1 MAESTIN
8 KQVNTAALATM
19 QTALI
24 NGANDAF
31 GRTGEGAFNS
41 RNEMMSKVV
50 SDVCTQNLKHIAGS
64 TIDSENIR
72 KVFEKAATEAGNAF
86 KDAFSSDGKKKDLTE
101 AAATYKTAMNAAG
114 GVADKYLVDLYPGM
128 SKSAITSILQKA
140 TFDDVV
146 DLTATRLAGTS
157 AAAEKLRAMG
167 ESDIKAMLHELAKGD
182 YFESNIDSMPI
193 KGKAAF
199 SAEEI
204 GILDTA
210 TRLANATWMVGQV
223 HRAAWEGTTDRINP
237 TKREAFNP
245 YELLMNVQFDRQ
257 SSGAKN
263 KGLSDEEAVKLAV
276 ARVSFEVWKDV
287 YQYQQLKRELSSDEQ
302 HKVDG
307 ELIQA
312 IYKKDLD
319 AVKKALDKGADIN
332 TSTDDYYERKP
343 LTIATMTEATE
354 IAEYLKSRG
363 ATK

>member
-1 MAESTIN
+1 MT
-8 KQVNTAALATM
+8 KKTVNGGGIGGQIILV
-19 QTALI
+19 
-24 NGANDAF
+24 NG
-31 GRTGEGAFNS
+31 
-41 RNEMMSKVV
+41 
-50 SDVCTQNLKHIAGS
+50 
-64 TIDSENIR
+64 
-72 KVFEKAATEAGNAF
+72 EK
-86 KDAFSSDGKKKDLTE
+86 
-101 AAATYKTAMNAAG
+101 Y
-114 GVADKYLVDLYPGM
+114 
-128 SKSAITSILQKA
+128 
-140 TFDDVV
+140 
-146 DLTATRLAGTS
+146 
-157 AAAEKLRAMG
+157 
-167 ESDIKAMLHELAKGD
+167 
-182 YFESNIDSMPI
+182 
-193 KGKAAF
+193 
-199 SAEEI
+199 
-204 GILDTA
+204 
-210 TRLANATWMVGQV
+210 
-223 HRAAWEGTTDRINP
+223 RINP